1 MQFFLLAVPSGL
13 LCILIHIVDIIFC
26 LYNLC
31 VRLCTVY
38 TCMHENTC
46 RSKTKTLCAVSC
58 FTALLDLFPG
68 CSISHWTWNQACSQ
82 QISANAYLYT
92 LQHRWESHLPF
103 YKGAGDLNF
112 VWTFGIIMTSYG
124 KDPFI
129 IMKWILS
136 WQYHLQCWG
145 SNPQSCSF

>member
-13 LCILIHIVDIIFC
+13 LCVLIHIVDILFC

-38 TCMHENTC
+38 MCTHENTC

-68 CSISHWTWNQACSQ
+68 CSISHGTWNQVCSQ
-82 QISANAYLYT
+82 QTSANAYLYI
-92 LQHRWESHLPF
+92 LQHRWEPRLPF
-103 YKGAGDLNF
+103 LPGCWRLELCLNTWDYYDFLWKGPLYHYEMNF
-112 VWTFGIIMTSYG
+112 I
-124 KDPFI
+124 
-129 IMKWILS
+129 